1 MNDYEKIPKY
11 IMHADENTIDVP
23 TADEDNNAT
32 EMQTNADGF
41 TLGGVQYYDKEK
53 VEALIAAALQ
63 EAKSYADTQDEAVK
77 AWASGQFQPKV

>member
-1 MNDYEKIPKY
+1 MVDYEKIPKF

-53 VEALIAAALQ
+53 VEALIATALQ
-63 EAKSYADTQDEAVK
+63 QAKSYADTQDEAVK
-77 AWASGQFQPKV
+77 AWASSQFQTKA

>member
-1 MNDYEKIPKY
+1 MVDYEKIPKF
-11 IMHADENTIDVP
+11 IMHADENTLDVP

-32 EMQTNADGF
+32 EMQSNADGF

-53 VEALIAAALQ
+53 VESLIATALQ
-63 EAKSYADTQDEAVK
+63 EAKSYADTQDEVVK